1 MPGRIS
7 GLVLSASVMRAA
19 AYAFAMKHMVEPLL
33 RIGREAP
40 PLLSFEMSNFKGL
53 GHSLHSSKA
62 FDLKHLR
69 SAVTAADCGSF
80 RKAAELLGLRQS
92 TLSRS
97 IRQIEHGLGI
107 TIFERSSGGV
117 SPTPA
122 GRSVL
127 RLARTILE
135 EFDALIAT
143 AKSVQNS
150 ESGRLAI
157 GFCTSLSA
165 GNLQASLLDFKQR
178 LPRIELA
185 TVERSRTRLATAL
198 RNGVLDILIVTG
210 SLPLLDSKTMSL
222 WSERVLVVLPQDH
235 PLTARETIHWT
246 DLRGETVLLS
256 HYDPGPEFED
266 LLVSKLVSP
275 EDRPK
280 IEHHDVSRG
289 IIKSLIS
296 MKAGI
301 SLVLESDIGANFAG
315 LVYRELRDGQ
325 GPGRFDYSAYWRADN
340 ENPALTAFLKMLS
353 ERYPSPRLPR

>member
-1 MPGRIS
+1 
-7 GLVLSASVMRAA
+7 
-19 AYAFAMKHMVEPLL
+19 MKHMAEPLL
-33 RIGREAP
+33 RIGREAL

-80 RKAAELLGLRQS
+80 RKAAELLGLQQS

-97 IRQIEHGLGI
+97 IRQIEHGLGV

-198 RNGVLDILIVTG
+198 RNGVLD
-210 SLPLLDSKTMSL
+210 SKTMPL